1 MVVVVEVVALPVVV
15 PPLNKPLP
23 SASPEISVL
32 LPPPQ
37 AQAAV
42 VMRAS
47 KSKSCV
53 EEIVP
58 PYESRNNKPKNAMV
72 TESFINS
79 PMPLSA

>member
-15 PPLNKPLP
+15 PPLDKPLP

-47 KSKSCV
+47 KGKSCV

>member
-15 PPLNKPLP
+15 PPFNKPLP

-58 PYESRNNKPKNAMV
+58 PYESKNNKPKNAMV

>member
-15 PPLNKPLP
+15 PPLDKPLP
-23 SASPEISVL
+23 SLSPEISVL
-32 LPPPQ
+32 LPPQ

>member
-32 LPPPQ
+32 LPPQ

-42 VMRAS
+42 VMSAS

-58 PYESRNNKPKNAMV
+58 PYESRNNRPKNAMV

>member
-1 MVVVVEVVALPVVV
+1 MVALPVVV
-15 PPLNKPLP
+15 PPLDKPLP

>member
-15 PPLNKPLP
+15 PPLSKPLP

-58 PYESRNNKPKNAMV
+58 PDESRNNKPKNAMV

>member
-15 PPLNKPLP
+15 PPFNKPLP
-23 SASPEISVL
+23 SPSPEISVL
-32 LPPPQ
+32 LPPQ

>member
-1 MVVVVEVVALPVVV
+1 MVVEVVALPVVV

-23 SASPEISVL
+23 SLSPEISVL

-72 TESFINS
+72 TESF
-79 PMPLSA
+79 MPLSA